1 MSIKQFQ
8 IEFSGK
14 SSERLE
20 EISQQLN
27 LSKTQIIRKGLKFM
41 ALYAKSQVEKDTRLI
56 LEKNG
61 DQKEIII

>member
-8 IEFSGK
+8 IEFSGE
-14 SSERLE
+14 SSEHLE

-27 LSKTQIIRKGLKFM
+27 LSGAEIIRKGLKLM
-41 ALYAKSQVEKDTRLI
+41 ALYAKSQAEKDTRLI

>member
-14 SSERLE
+14 SSEHLE

-27 LSKTQIIRKGLKFM
+27 LSKTEIIRKGLKFM
-41 ALYAKSQVEKDTRLI
+41 ALYAKSQAEKDTRLI

>member
-8 IEFSGK
+8 IEFNGK
-14 SSERLE
+14 SSKHLE

-27 LSKTQIIRKGLKFM
+27 LSKTEIIRKGLKFM
-41 ALYAKSQVEKDTRLI
+41 ALYAKSQAEKDTRLI

>member
-1 MSIKQFQ
+1 MNIKQFQ

-27 LSKTQIIRKGLKFM
+27 LSEPEIIRKGLKFM
-41 ALYAKSQVEKDTRLI
+41 ALYAKSQVKKDTRLI

>member
-8 IEFSGK
+8 IEFNGK
-14 SSERLE
+14 SSEHLE

-27 LSKTQIIRKGLKFM
+27 LSRDEIIRKGLKFM
-41 ALYAKSQVEKDTRLI
+41 ALYAKSQAEKDTRLI
-56 LEKNG
+56 LKKNG

>member
-1 MSIKQFQ
+1 MIIKISI
-8 IEFSGK
+8 SGK
-14 SSERLE
+14 SSEHLE

-27 LSKTQIIRKGLKFM
+27 LSKTEIIRKGLKFM
-41 ALYAKSQVEKDTRLI
+41 ALYAKSQAEKDTRLI

>member
-8 IEFSGK
+8 IEFNGK
-14 SSERLE
+14 SSEHLE

-27 LSKTQIIRKGLKFM
+27 LSEPEIIRKGLKFM
-41 ALYAKSQVEKDTRLI
+41 ALYAKSQAEKDTRLI

>member
-1 MSIKQFQ
+1 MIIKISI
-8 IEFSGK
+8 SGK

-27 LSKTQIIRKGLKFM
+27 LPRAEIIRKGLKFM
-41 ALYAKSQVEKDTRLI
+41 ALYAKSQAEKDTRLI
-56 LEKNG
+56 LKKNG

>member
-1 MSIKQFQ
+1 MNIKQFQ

-27 LSKTQIIRKGLKFM
+27 LSEPEIIRKGLKFM
-41 ALYAKSQVEKDTRLI
+41 ALYAKSQTEKDTRLI
-56 LEKNG
+56 LKKNG

>member
-1 MSIKQFQ
+1 MNIKQFQ

-20 EISQQLN
+20 EICQQLN
-27 LSKTQIIRKGLKFM
+27 LSETEIIRKELKFM
-41 ALYAKSQVEKDTRLI
+41 ALYAKSQTKKDTRLI

>member
-8 IEFSGK
+8 IEFSGE
-14 SSERLE
+14 SSEHLE

-27 LSKTQIIRKGLKFM
+27 LSGAEIIRKGLKLM
-41 ALYAKSQVEKDTRLI
+41 ALYAKSQAEKDTRLI
-56 LEKNG
+56 LEKKG

>member
-8 IEFSGK
+8 IKFNGK
-14 SSERLE
+14 SSEHLE

-27 LSKTQIIRKGLKFM
+27 LSRDEIIRKGLKFM
-41 ALYAKSQVEKDTRLI
+41 ALYAKSQAEKDTRLI

>member
-1 MSIKQFQ
+1 MNIKQFQ
-8 IEFSGK
+8 IEFSRK

-27 LSKTQIIRKGLKFM
+27 LSEPEIIRKGLKFM
-41 ALYAKSQVEKDTRLI
+41 ALYAKSQVKKDTRLI

>member
-1 MSIKQFQ
+1 MIIKISIS
-8 IEFSGK
+8 EK
-14 SSERLE
+14 SSEHLE

-27 LSKTQIIRKGLKFM
+27 LSRAEIIRKGLKFM
-41 ALYAKSQVEKDTRLI
+41 ALYAKSQTEKDTRLI

>member
-8 IEFSGK
+8 IEFNGK
-14 SSERLE
+14 SSEHLE

-27 LSKTQIIRKGLKFM
+27 LSRAEIIRKGLKFM
-41 ALYAKSQVEKDTRLI
+41 ALYAKSQAEKDTRLI

>member
-27 LSKTQIIRKGLKFM
+27 LSGLKLF
-41 ALYAKSQVEKDTRLI
+41 AKD
-56 LEKNG
+56 
-61 DQKEIII
+61 

>member
-8 IEFSGK
+8 IEFNGK
-14 SSERLE
+14 SSEHLE

-27 LSKTQIIRKGLKFM
+27 LSRDEIIRKGLKFM
-41 ALYAKSQVEKDTRLI
+41 ALYAKSQAEKDTRLI

>member
-14 SSERLE
+14 SSEHLE

-27 LSKTQIIRKGLKFM
+27 LSEAEIIRKGLKFI
-41 ALYAKSQVEKDTRLI
+41 ALYAKSRTEKDTRLI